1 MQYNKTS
8 SEKCLLHRSHF
19 TVNYE
24 KDVENRRVFSLV
36 LNVRKDFEDV
46 PLKNRYFVVV
56 VVGQSSV
63 KTVADRHGYAVYH
76 YKP

>member
-46 PLKNRYFVVV
+46 TSGGRLFRVLLQRL
-56 VVGQSSV
+56 GTLSRRS
-63 KTVADRHGYAVYH
+63 
-76 YKP
+76 